1 MQERAGADRNENLHR
16 SEEPAIDIQAW
27 RNRIRTETFSNYQ
40 YQMGLAL
47 LRCGDAAN
55 ALAAFNRAISIQP
68 DLVSAYLDRIF
79 ALHRLNQDMGATLE
93 AISENTDLVACAAAV
108 AVLGLFNGRYGKED
122 CAIIFPILAPLLPEA
137 ADIFDHIIS
146 ESSDQNL
153 WEYAIDILKIV
164 ENKGQTVK
172 FRLSELYMDFVT
184 TVDDEVD
191 LSKVSELAIRAAQFR
206 PLFADEAVKEIFRR
220 RQRLRIGTRT
230 AVGGNGDVVAS
241 RVDAVL
247 CKAAKLPLHDP
258 ETLYQL
264 GLTMLLQGLWS
275 DAQVSFRH
283 CLDLAGDHV
292 GALSYLAL
300 VEFVMGNLDSSL
312 GVFDRLSSIGPTT
325 SSPWVLAWARSFGG
339 LVLQAAGKLEKA
351 VERYR
356 SALDLGAEYAWAY
369 SNLGLGLLAAGQ
381 LDEAEAV
388 QRKALKL
395 EENYWQFSNLA
406 LVLEAQG
413 RHQDALDLHR
423 RSLEFDP
430 EWARF
435 RCLVRPWAAETLFQ
449 AYRELDG
456 NETATASSIL

>member
-1 MQERAGADRNENLHR
+1 MQERAGVGQNEDLHR

-68 DLVSAYLDRIF
+68 DLVYAYLDRIV
-79 ALHRLNQDMGATLE
+79 ALHRLNQDMGASLE
-93 AISENTDLVACAAAV
+93 AISKNTDLVACAAAAV
-108 AVLGLFNGRYGKED
+108 VLGQLNGRYGKEE
-122 CAIIFPILAPLLPEA
+122 CAIIFPILAPLLPNA
-137 ADIFDHIIS
+137 TNILDNIIS
-146 ESSDQNL
+146 DSPDIIA
-153 WEYAIDILKIV
+153 WEYVISILEIL
-164 ENKGQTVK
+164 EDQGRTVK
-172 FRLSELYMDFVT
+172 LRLSEIYMDFVR
-184 TVDDEVD
+184 TVDDEAD
-191 LSKVSELAIRAAQFR
+191 LSRVSELAIRAAQFR

-220 RQRLRIGTRT
+220 RQKLRIGTRT
-230 AVGGNGDVVAS
+230 VVGGNGDLVTS
-241 RVDAVL
+241 GVDAVL
-247 CKAAKLPLHDP
+247 CRAAKLPLHDP

-264 GLTMLLQGLWS
+264 GLTMLLQGLWG
-275 DAQVSFRH
+275 DGQVSFKR
-283 CLDLAGDHV
+283 CLDLVEDHV

-300 VEFVMGNLDSSL
+300 VEFVMGNPDSSL
-312 GVFDRLSSIGPTT
+312 GVFDRLSSIGPKT

-339 LVLQAAGKLEKA
+339 LVLQAEGQLEKA

-356 SALDLGAEYAWAY
+356 SALELGAEYAWAY

-395 EENYWQFSNLA
+395 EPNYWQFSNLA

-423 RSLEFDP
+423 KSLEFDP

-456 NETATASSIL
+456 NEKATASSVL